1 MAAQQPGLT
10 QALDFVCEI
19 TDKLAR
25 FNERV
30 GYLVDSSLLA
40 WLRTRG
46 NKQPD
51 LSRLLSGE
59 WLVYEGLKRES
70 LDSYFLHLRT
80 LLQGRDGYSVKQIG
94 EIYDH
99 LPAEYCELA
108 TLSVQLRSQ
117 LNSCLDVSAGLRLEK
132 EAPLSRRELLNTL
145 LYGHFAHDDP
155 NYVAAFKKLTGT
167 GMFSLFSFIAFANIV
182 ITLTDVLRRMAL
194 LNKTAIE
201 WLQEQP
207 DEA

>member
-1 MAAQQPGLT
+1 M
-10 QALDFVCEI
+10 CEI
-19 TDKLAR
+19 TDKLTR

-30 GYLVDSSLLA
+30 DYLVDSSLLA

-59 WLVYEGLKRES
+59 WLVYEGLRRES

-80 LLQGRDGYSVKQIG
+80 LLQGRDGYSVRQIG
-94 EIYDH
+94 EIYDR
-99 LPAEYCELA
+99 LPAEYSELA
-108 TLSVQLRSQ
+108 VIYVQLREQ
-117 LNSCLDVSAGLRLEK
+117 LNSCLDASAGLRLGK

-155 NYVAAFKKLTGT
+155 NYVAAFKRLTSS
-167 GMFSLFSFIAFANIV
+167 GMFSLFSFVAFATLV
-182 ITLTDVLRRMAL
+182 VTLTDVLRRMAL
-194 LNKTAIE
+194 VNRVAIE
-201 WLQEQP
+201 WLQQRP